1 MEKDMDPW
9 NEIADLINREKKRA
23 LADFQHHEFV
33 PGDFLERPLPPRSD
47 RQRAIRPV
55 FMAAAAS
62 VLLAVGLLSFWLLRS
77 TWQKVPA
84 APGLGNLLA
93 DSFLYGSAYEAE
105 ETKSEPRVVSSF
117 SSAFSAW
124 AAASGWKHAAVP
136 GAKPIDS
143 SMVIEHGDP
152 AAVQHKM
159 EKMISENTIELML
172 AQFCQIGKEA

>member
-1 MEKDMDPW
+1 MEKEMDPW

-23 LADFQHHEFV
+23 LTDFHRHEFV
-33 PGDFLERPLPPRSD
+33 PDDFFERPLLSRLD
-47 RQRAIRPV
+47 RKRAIRPV

-84 APGLGNLLA
+84 APASGNLLA

-124 AAASGWKHAAVP
+124 AAAAGWTHAAAP
-136 GAKPIDS
+136 GAKPVDS
-143 SMVIEHGDP
+143 SMAIEHGDP
-152 AAVQHKM
+152 AAVQHKL
-159 EKMISENTIELML
+159 EKMIRENSIERML
-172 AQFCQIGKEA
+172 TRFCQICKEV